1 MATRRTIVDEYS
13 FTEKDLQAVID
24 GNFAAF
30 ERLKRQS
37 NQTILEN
44 REKLDELI
52 LTTGTLAHILN
63 AYWRGEL
70 APEILGEWAS
80 FIRWGS
86 FMSPES
92 ERIRSVDIN
101 IEYDPSFEDEIIEI
115 IGRLDEIGDI
125 IDGEVNKDEVESM
138 LKTIPQ

>member
-1 MATRRTIVDEYS
+1 MDEYS